1 MELAKIENQAI
12 TDQEAAFN
20 TFKALAFEMTTKGL
34 ESDHSR
40 LAYNR
45 ALGDFFLWYE
55 EQGRPALRL
64 MVLEA
69 YRDFL
74 KQSGKG
80 AANINQRL
88 SAIRRM
94 IRRSAANGLIPEK
107 GTAAALSAAGV
118 EGVSRP
124 GRSVG
129 KWLTKGQAEAF
140 LRSLPRETLTEKR
153 DFALIALA
161 LSSGLRRSEI
171 ASLTLKHI
179 QQVESR
185 WALLGLVGKR
195 NKIRDVPITAWAKA
209 ALEDWLGAAGITEG
223 RIFRPI
229 NKGGKLSGDQ
239 ITPEAIRQS
248 VDRAIRRANEAGA
261 EIPEIACHDLRR
273 TFAQLARKGGSPIEQ
288 ISKSLGHS
296 SISTTQI
303 YLGNDQDFTN
313 APADCL
319 GLNWQ

>member
-1 MELAKIENQAI
+1 MELAKLENQAI
-12 TDQEAAFN
+12 AETNQEAAFR
-20 TFKALAFEMTTKGL
+20 TFKALAIEMTTRGL
-34 ESDHSR
+34 ESNHSR
-40 LAYNR
+40 LAYDR
-45 ALGDFFLWYE
+45 AITDFFLWYE
-55 EQGRPALRL
+55 GQGRPELRL
-64 MVLEA
+64 MLLES

-74 KQSGKG
+74 KEAGKG

-94 IRRSAANGLIPEK
+94 IRRAAANNLISETAARSAA
-107 GTAAALSAAGV
+107 SV

-140 LRSLPRETLTEKR
+140 LRALPRESLPEKR

-171 ASLTLKHI
+171 ASLTLNHI

-209 ALEDWLGAAGITEG
+209 ALEDWIGAAGITEG
-223 RIFRPI
+223 RIFRAI
-229 NKGGKLSGDQ
+229 NKGGKLNGDR

-248 VDRAIRRANEAGA
+248 VDRAIKAANEAGA
-261 EIPEIACHDLRR
+261 GVPAIACHDLRR
-273 TFAQLARKGGSPIEQ
+273 TFAQLARKGGSPLEQ

>member
-1 MELAKIENQAI
+1 MGLAKIENQAI
-12 TDQEAAFN
+12 TDQEAAFH
-20 TFKALAFEMTTKGL
+20 TFKALAIEMTTKGL
-34 ESDHSR
+34 ESNHSR
-40 LAYNR
+40 LAYDR

-55 EQGRPALRL
+55 GQGRPALRL
-64 MVLEA
+64 MLLES

-94 IRRSAANGLIPEK
+94 IRRSAANNLIAEP
-107 GTAAALSAAGV
+107 AAALSAANV

-140 LRSLPRETLTEKR
+140 LRSLPRETLAEKR

-171 ASLTLKHI
+171 ASLTLNHI

-209 ALEDWLGAAGITEG
+209 ALEDWIGAAGITEG

-229 NKGGKLSGDQ
+229 NKGGKLSGDR

-261 EIPEIACHDLRR
+261 NVPEIACHDLRR